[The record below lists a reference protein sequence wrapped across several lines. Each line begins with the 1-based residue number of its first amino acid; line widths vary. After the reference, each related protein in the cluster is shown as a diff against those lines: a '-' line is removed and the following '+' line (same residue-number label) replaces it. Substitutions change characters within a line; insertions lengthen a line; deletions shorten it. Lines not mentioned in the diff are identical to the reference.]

1 MQRASSRLLRPVLL
15 LLALAYTAAPVSTA
29 RSQADPEPCNGPKA
43 EVNGVITGPSGSPVN
58 GAIIKYYGVHWN
70 PDCRSGVYESSE
82 TRSDSS
88 GTYRIEVPVGK
99 GRALSVE
106 RTDAAGFP
114 MEIIALAEV
123 VPEGIRADH
132 QFKLFR
138 IQGRVVDASGIPI
151 RDGVV
156 TYYLKPSSPICGTGL
171 PEGQIR
177 EGRFESVVYASGTYV
192 FWVRPGMGGLG
203 VPSHPGTIAISS
215 DTTVAITAD
224 AYRVEGVVVGDDGKP
239 LDGVVVVAQG
249 QVAGHD
255 RSDGDGRYSL
265 ILPEGRYR
273 LATIYPVR
281 QVQPCEPESLTVSG
295 PARVRIRMKGTP
307 IVPNDN
313 SKRIRR

>member
-1 MQRASSRLLRPVLL
+1 M
-15 LLALAYTAAPVSTA
+15 
-29 RSQADPEPCNGPKA
+29 
-43 EVNGVITGPSGSPVN
+43 N
-58 GAIIKYYGVHWN
+58 GALIKYNGVHWDA
-70 PDCRSGVYESSE
+70 DCRQGVSQSSE

-114 MEIIALAEV
+114 MEIIPLAEV

-138 IQGRVVDASGIPI
+138 IHGRVVDASGIPI

-156 TYYLKPSSPICGTGL
+156 TYFLKPSSPMCGTGL

-177 EGRFESVVYASGTYV
+177 EGRFEAVVYASGTYV

-215 DTTVAITAD
+215 DTTVAIAAD

-239 LDGVVVVAQG
+239 LDGVDVVAQG
-249 QVAGHD
+249 QVVGYD

-295 PARVRIRMKGTP
+295 PACVRIKMKGTS
-307 IVPNDN
+307 VSPNDN